1 MLLPLSEPRTN
12 FDSCARSSHL
22 PVSHSRDRVEDS
34 AMLVTGERR
43 TTRAFARPALHVK
56 IELTFGYNL
65 AKQRVLVRVLG
76 YGYMKNGNLIFGL
89 RMPPLADMYGK

>member
-1 MLLPLSEPRTN
+1 MLG
-12 FDSCARSSHL
+12 
-22 PVSHSRDRVEDS
+22 
-34 AMLVTGERR
+34 TGERR

-76 YGYMKNGNLIFGL
+76 YGYMKNGNLIFGFEC
-89 RMPPLADMYGK
+89 PPLADIRK